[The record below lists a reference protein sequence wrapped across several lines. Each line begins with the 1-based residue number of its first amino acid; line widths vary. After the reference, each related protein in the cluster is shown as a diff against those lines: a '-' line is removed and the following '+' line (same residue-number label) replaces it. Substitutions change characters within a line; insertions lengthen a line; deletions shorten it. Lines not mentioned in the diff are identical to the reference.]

1 MTFSREFLAEFH
13 AGVHPDDPQLL
24 ARIYADE
31 GAVAHLEALERVT
44 DLLREYGRNS
54 GG

>member
-13 AGVHPDDPQLL
+13 AGAHPDNPQLL

-31 GAVAHLEALERVT
+31 DAVAYLKVLEAVT
-44 DLLREYGRNS
+44 DMLRELGRS
-54 GG
+54 T